1 MWRFE
6 RYCHGG
12 EGGVEWKKVISAP
25 SMFAVIVVDGFVY
38 PSLLLLLGML
48 DFKLILQ
55 LCCSVPCACMLDI
68 GLVIS

>member
-1 MWRFE
+1 MAGRVALSGTKSS
-6 RYCHGG
+6 RLHLCLL
-12 EGGVEWKKVISAP
+12 VAI
-25 SMFAVIVVDGFVY
+25 IVVDEFVY

-55 LCCSVPCACMLDI
+55 LCCSVPCACMLDL